1 MVTLETANNALN
13 NFYLDVIK
21 EQLNTSINP
30 LLTRINTTVDNVWG
44 KEIRCVVHHGLN
56 GGICAGTESGKL
68 PMCGENNYSCLCAT
82 LKNFYGTIEL
92 SDKAIR
98 ASANNTGAFVNLLN
112 AEMEGLLKT
121 ASFNFSRMLY
131 GDGKG
136 VLANINSV
144 NIEDS
149 KIIKVDSTKNLF
161 EGMILDIYNVKEE
174 KIAGCVRIISIDRES
189 NDVYTDAHI
198 PITKNPSFLTVQN
211 SYNRELTGLGAIFK
225 DDGELYGLSRADNK
239 WLVPYMQKDVG
250 EISERVIQKAID
262 TIEENN
268 GSSINFIVC
277 SYGVKRALQNLV
289 SSYKGSLDAME
300 LNPGYKVISYNGIP
314 IVADRFC
321 PKGTMYL
328 LNTQDFT
335 LHQLCDWSWLESGDG
350 SILRQVPNKPVY
362 TATLVKYAELMCSK
376 PCGQAMLSGINE
388 D

>member
-1 MVTLETANNALN
+1 MVTLETANNALKT
-13 NFYLDVIK
+13 FYLDAVK

-30 LLTRINTTVDNVWG
+30 FLTRINTTTDDVWG
-44 KEIRCVVHHGLN
+44 KEIRRVVHYGLN
-56 GGICAGTESGKL
+56 GGICAGTESGYL

-98 ASANNTGAFVNLLN
+98 ASTNSTGAFVNLLN
-112 AEMEGLLKT
+112 AEMEGLLKAT
-121 ASFNFSRMLY
+121 SFNFSRMLY

-136 VLANINSV
+136 ILANIIHNS
-144 NIEDS
+144 S

-161 EGMILDIYNVKEE
+161 EGMILDIYNNKAE
-174 KIAGCVRIISIDRES
+174 KIDEYVRIISIDRET
-189 NDVYTDAHI
+189 NDVYTNKHI
-198 PITKNPSFLTVQN
+198 PIDKKASFLTVQN

-225 DDGELYGLSRADNK
+225 DDGELYGLSRVDNK
-239 WLVPYMQKDVG
+239 WIVPYIQKDVG
-250 EISERVIQKAID
+250 EISETVIQKAID

-277 SYGVKRALQNLV
+277 SYGVKRAFQKLL
-289 SSYKGSLDAME
+289 SSYKSNLDTME
-300 LNPGYKVISYNGIP
+300 LNGGYKALSYNGIP

-376 PCGQAMLSGINE
+376 PCGQAMLSGIIE